1 MKDEKITQLFLLT
14 FSIHSFLL
22 YSSTIQL
29 RYDDYRR
36 NNLGYIELVRK
47 TDDKIDVLYNSSE
60 KERIIEA
67 KEVMDLN

>member
-1 MKDEKITQLFLLT
+1 MKDEKITPLFLLT

-29 RYDDYRR
+29 PYDDYRR

-47 TDDKIDVLYNSSE
+47 TDDKFDVLYNSSE
-60 KERIIEA
+60 KERIIVA
-67 KEVMDLN
+67 NEVMDLN